1 MLHFGA
7 NDLLPGTLPNAF
19 FLFLAMV
26 CKLLRVLRN
35 IIPLPL
41 DDSWN
46 AINFQAKEF
55 FFFFFFLMLRIFV
68 HRFSHL
74 GKIV

>member
-7 NDLLPGTLPNAF
+7 NDLLPGTLPSAF

-55 FFFFFFLMLRIFV
+55 FFFLNVTYLCP
-68 HRFSHL
+68 
-74 GKIV
+74 